1 MADMPLGDSVKYK
14 NRSWAFVAR
23 RLLYHKLL
31 DTLGARCGTEQTTET
46 NASIRK
52 NGQVGQQYFVKE
64 DGKNS
69 VLENFND
76 KFFNYINRVKATIR
90 STSNVGVGDGKSG
103 LRLDSFNDRVGSFIN
118 RAKIK
123 IRTVSNVGGGRSG
136 SIK

>member
-1 MADMPLGDSVKYK
+1 MAT
-14 NRSWAFVAR
+14 NRKTTTHEVSYEEVPIVFN
-23 RLLYHKLL
+23 
-31 DTLGARCGTEQTTET
+31 TPEQTTET

-64 DGKNS
+64 EGKNS

-76 KFFNYINRVKATIR
+76 KFSNYINRVKATIR

-123 IRTVSNVGGGRSG
+123 IRTASNVGGGRSG